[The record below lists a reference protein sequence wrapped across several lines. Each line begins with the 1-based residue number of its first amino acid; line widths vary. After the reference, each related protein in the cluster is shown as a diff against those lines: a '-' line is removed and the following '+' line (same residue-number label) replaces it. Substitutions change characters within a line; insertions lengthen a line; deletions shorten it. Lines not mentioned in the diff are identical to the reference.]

1 MRDPR
6 DIGLAI
12 FTYRFHGQHGYTHDL
27 ADLGWTIAQ
36 QERIMAP
43 RKAVLPNPV
52 LTVKLSDWVEDFN
65 GTLQRVL
72 TLVDLPHDANCARGG
87 AMEDVRGRTA
97 AADRGTGTGGRAGGL
112 GRLDPRSAGP
122 GESAV
127 EQKVLGERIIQLLG
141 MQYQRGEEND
151 PAYGRRSR

>member
-36 QERIMAP
+36 QERIMAHW
-43 RKAVLPNPV
+43 KGVLPNPV

-65 GTLQRVL
+65 GTLRRVL
-72 TLVDLPHDANCARGG
+72 ALVELPHDANCARFY
-87 AMEDVRGRTA
+87 ETENRVRTVSRSQVRRPVNA
-97 AADRGTGTGGRAGGL
+97 RGL
-112 GRLDPRSAGP
+112 GRWRTYEAELRPMIAELEQAGALA
-122 GESAV
+122 GW
-127 EQKVLGERIIQLLG
+127 GG
-141 MQYQRGEEND
+141 
-151 PAYGRRSR
+151 